1 MPSAELMAPAP
12 KAAPIPVATDPANGR
27 RVLRGAD
34 ALPWAID
41 TLGVVGEL
49 RSMVERLQ
57 AFIRTTT
64 ADEPSPCR

>member
-1 MPSAELMAPAP
+1 MAPAP
-12 KAAPIPVATDPANGR
+12 KAAPIPVATDRTSGL

-41 TLGVVGEL
+41 TLAIVGEL

-57 AFIRTTT
+57 THIRIT
-64 ADEPSPCR
+64 AGLEPGLR